1 MPPRRRAAALP
12 LVGAARA
19 PPPHDI
25 LLLLFAQ
32 LPADVRAR
40 CACVCR
46 AWRAAAAERS
56 LWTRRLDVSFSSG
69 VTAPMTD
76 ALLHGAAARAGG
88 GLQALDVSGSRRIT
102 PAALRAVAT
111 ANAGALTAL
120 RVCHGACDGN
130 SRPLQLAEAEALLRA
145 APQLQELDADVLCNS
160 VDDARRMLAAQGFL
174 APLRARGLRL
184 AHADVRELGPDLAAH
199 AWLRQLC
206 LIRAVPSPWALDA
219 VVDAALASR
228 RLTSLHFENCYLP
241 PAGAPALARLLY
253 GNAAL
258 PELSVRQ
265 FDDRRAGP
273 LLDADAAEVL
283 AGALRA
289 NATLTELTLEGWRVF
304 DSAAAAVT
312 LLGAL
317 AAHASLRTLRLRDD
331 GVREWDAAA
340 RAAVGAALGALVAA
354 DAPALTALSVSDCHL
369 GDAGMA
375 PLFAALP
382 QNTHL
387 RSLACAENDVTEAC
401 ARDALLP
408 AVRANAGLRALDVGR
423 RAGSARTARGVV
435 NGRAAAAP

>member
-1 MPPRRRAAALP
+1 
-12 LVGAARA
+12 
-19 PPPHDI
+19 
-25 LLLLFAQ
+25 
-32 LPADVRAR
+32 
-40 CACVCR
+40 VCR

-56 LWTRRLDVSFSSG
+56 LWTRRLDVSCSSG

-88 GLQALDVSGSRRIT
+88 GLQALDVSGSRRFT
-102 PAALRAVAT
+102 PASLLAVAA
-111 ANAGALTAL
+111 ANAAALTEL

-130 SRPLQLAEAEALLRA
+130 SRPLQLDEAEALLRA
-145 APQLQELDADVLCNS
+145 APQLREFQADVLCNS
-160 VDDARRMLAAQGFL
+160 VDDARRLLRGAEGLL

-184 AHADVRELGPDLAAH
+184 AHADVRELGPDLTAH

-206 LIRAVPSPWALDA
+206 LIRAVPTAAALDA

-228 RLTSLHFENCYLP
+228 RLTSLHFESCDLP
-241 PAGAPALARLLY
+241 PAGARALARLLY
-253 GNAAL
+253 GNAA

-265 FDDRRAGP
+265 FEDRRADA
-273 LLDADAAEVL
+273 LLDAPGAEVL

-289 NATLTELTLEGWRVF
+289 NTTLTELTLEGWRVF

-317 AAHASLRTLRLRDD
+317 AAHPSLRTLRLRDD
-331 GVREWDAAA
+331 GVREWDAAD
-340 RAAVGAALGALVAA
+340 RAAVGAALGALLAA

-369 GDAGMA
+369 RDAGMA
-375 PLFAALP
+375 PLFAALA

-423 RAGSARTARGVV
+423 RAGSARTARGIV